1 MTAAHYSFTNLFAWA
16 EKYNIPEHNFP
27 RDREKLVH
35 MKTLVLVG
43 LGIKFLPKEI
53 ALLKN
58 LKTVLLG
65 YNELQSLPQELFAL
79 ESLEHLCIQGNKIEY
94 IGDSIA
100 QLTNLRTLHAFDN
113 KINFIS
119 PKITQLKNLEY
130 LTLYNNAFSEL
141 AYKTYLELEY
151 PKDLH
156 VSFQASSPSKEL
168 KELSFMLADQLLPQ
182 NTQQLEV

>member
-65 YNELQSLPQELFAL
+65 VCRTHPPISHLFL
-79 ESLEHLCIQGNKIEY
+79 
-94 IGDSIA
+94 SIC
-100 QLTNLRTLHAFDN
+100 QT
-113 KINFIS
+113 S
-119 PKITQLKNLEY
+119 
-130 LTLYNNAFSEL
+130 
-141 AYKTYLELEY
+141 
-151 PKDLH
+151 
-156 VSFQASSPSKEL
+156 
-168 KELSFMLADQLLPQ
+168 
-182 NTQQLEV
+182 